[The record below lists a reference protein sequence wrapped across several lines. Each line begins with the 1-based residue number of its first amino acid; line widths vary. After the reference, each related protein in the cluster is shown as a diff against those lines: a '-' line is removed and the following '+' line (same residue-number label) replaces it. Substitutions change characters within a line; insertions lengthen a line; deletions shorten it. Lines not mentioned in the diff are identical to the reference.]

1 MNALVPLI
9 LLVVLTRG
17 PIAPAGSVTSIEG
30 SYVAQTMNG
39 RALPSDLRIPV
50 TDGNVR
56 LFRLEQGVL
65 RLSEGGRFTLYF
77 RYYHQLVRRGTR
89 PVRTPVMADSESG
102 AYSRSG
108 QQLILVPTKK
118 KGESKRPTVTAQISG
133 DQIRASYVVPDTNE
147 RVTLLLQR
155 DARYW

>member
-1 MNALVPLI
+1 MS
-9 LLVVLTRG
+9 LLSVLLLFV
-17 PIAPAGSVTSIEG
+17 APHAAMAPGNRPVSIEG

-77 RYYHQLVRRGTR
+77 RYYHQLVRRATR
-89 PVRTPVMADSESG
+89 PQKTPVMADSESG
-102 AYSRSG
+102 TYKRSG
-108 QQLILVPTKK
+108 QQLVLVPARK
-118 KGESKRPTVTAQISG
+118 KGEQKRPTVIAEISG

-147 RVTLLLQR
+147 RVTLVLQR